1 MLVHVTKTI
10 SHFCT
15 ILNGLKTAAWWLKH
29 VAWYNNY
36 CLANKTRVFGNVN
49 NFLHQAYC
57 TAVCFLQTWLPPCS
71 YDQMICFC
79 CRGFESE
86 TDTEEFEKVG
96 QSPVEMAFDTKPST
110 GNVCISGQ
118 VTEQVQEPDTV
129 PSVLGMLEVGVC
141 GSRADSS
148 TPPSSS
154 PLLPHQQ
161 PSLLLQSHS
170 EFTTADFYIDESMPS
185 SYTESNSARCH
196 HQTAPELIRQL
207 EDTNTLVTL
216 LQVQNTGADC
226 SCADK
231 KAVFS
236 FSIFFSC
243 FWWFG
248 KLGLVNFVHLF
259 RLTLDWYTL
268 AR

>member
-1 MLVHVTKTI
+1 M
-10 SHFCT
+10 
-15 ILNGLKTAAWWLKH
+15 
-29 VAWYNNY
+29 
-36 CLANKTRVFGNVN
+36 
-49 NFLHQAYC
+49 Q
-57 TAVCFLQTWLPPCS
+57 FLQTLLQPCL
-71 YDQMICFC
+71 YDQMRCLC

-96 QSPVEMAFDTKPST
+96 QSPVELAFDTKPST
-110 GNVCISGQ
+110 GSVCISSQ
-118 VTEQVQEPDTV
+118 VTERVQEPDRV

-196 HQTAPELIRQL
+196 LQAAPELIRQL
-207 EDTNTLVTL
+207 EDTSTLVTL
-216 LQVQNTGADC
+216 LQVQNTGASC
-226 SCADK
+226 SFADK
-231 KAVFS
+231 QAVFS
-236 FSIFFSC
+236 FSNLFSC

-248 KLGLVNFVHLF
+248 KLGLFDFFSSFQANF
-259 RLTLDWYTL
+259 RLVHTCSVTVGFWSWLQVELLQWKEEWSWEVQPYY
-268 AR
+268 

>member
-1 MLVHVTKTI
+1 MTCV
-10 SHFCT
+10 
-15 ILNGLKTAAWWLKH
+15 G
-29 VAWYNNY
+29 
-36 CLANKTRVFGNVN
+36 GNVN
-49 NFLHQAYC
+49 NFLHQAYF
-57 TAVCFLQTWLPPCS
+57 TEVWFLQTQLPHCP
-71 YDQMICFC
+71 YDRLMCFC

-96 QSPVEMAFDTKPST
+96 QSPVELAFDTKPST
-110 GNVCISGQ
+110 GSVCISGQ
-118 VTEQVQEPDTV
+118 VTEQVQGPDRV

-196 HQTAPELIRQL
+196 LQAAPELIRQL

-236 FSIFFSC
+236 FSILFSP

-268 AR
+268 AW